1 MSNLDEE
8 ALLAHPER
16 TPVYSSPAIHERRR
30 RILKEARN
38 LLSEDGL
45 EGFSI
50 RKLSKRAEV
59 AQRTLYNAFHSK
71 DRIMAIVIRETYEGV
86 NRNLRYHTSSDTL
99 DGIIDRLI
107 SINSRNLK
115 SRNYTRVVASLYFS
129 PDIARDI
136 WMAMRAMVDLN
147 LRKWLDRLDREKG
160 LQNWVDVDD
169 LAGDIANI
177 EYAVINDW
185 AQGRLSDEQYLK
197 RLITAVLSHT
207 VGVTVGAEQ
216 EKALKMLAD
225 IGRTGALP
233 QFRKPVYVPD
243 QQESAIA

>member
-1 MSNLDEE
+1 MSKSDDEV
-8 ALLAHPER
+8 LVSHPAR
-16 TPVYSSPAIHERRR
+16 TPVYSSPAIHERRH
-30 RILKEARN
+30 RILKAARN
-38 LLSEDGL
+38 LLADDGL

-86 NRNLRYHTSSDTL
+86 NRNLRYHTSPDTL

-147 LRKWLDRLDREKG
+147 LRKWLDRLDRENG
-160 LQNWVDVDD
+160 LQGWVNVDD

-177 EYAVINDW
+177 EYAIINDW
-185 AQGRLSDEQYLK
+185 AQGRLSDDEYLM
-197 RLITAVLSHT
+197 RLVIAVLSHT
-207 VGVTVGAEQ
+207 VGVTAGPEQ
-216 EKALKMLAD
+216 EKALSMLTD
-225 IGRTGALP
+225 IGRSKALP
-233 QFRKPVYVPD
+233 QFRKPVYSPD
-243 QQESAIA
+243 RRQGAVA